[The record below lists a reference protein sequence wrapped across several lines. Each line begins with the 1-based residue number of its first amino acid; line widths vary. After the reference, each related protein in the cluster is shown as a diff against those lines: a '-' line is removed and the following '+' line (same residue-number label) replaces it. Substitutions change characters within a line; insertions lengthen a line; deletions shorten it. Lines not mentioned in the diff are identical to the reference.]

1 MSTVSSGVGPDFRKT
16 FVIVTVGFLPT
27 LMAVL
32 PWDLTQPL
40 STYSS
45 AIRGYSFHVSV
56 FHIAILSIALGLGL
70 SIFDEWR
77 ELPKYA
83 RWAIYGLLFLSLWTS
98 LYVAPI
104 KYKSVI
110 AVLQTILLLFFYLA
124 FRFMVRKHGSNFV
137 LQCWIAL
144 GAGVL
149 LYLAL
154 WAVTLAIRWPPEK
167 DWGDVAVP
175 GMANVRSVGYFSMA
189 AFCSGIALIIGTR
202 NYSRLALPMVLLT
215 AGGWGSALWTGSRG
229 AVVAMLATALLAIA
243 LAYGDRRCLA
253 AAIFASLLAAIL
265 FVYPLPYESPNYG
278 LDNFLL
284 SEQGDD
290 IHSVS
295 SNRTAIWAATW
306 EMINTRPLLGLGLDQ
321 FQLHGPAISR
331 GLKQP
336 HNWSLQI
343 LFSVGFVGLA
353 MMIAALVPLVSW
365 NRKVLLARQ
374 NIASVA
380 CLGGLLVYASY
391 DAAGYYLFPLTLAA
405 MALASLQPPPAPD
418 RSD

>member
-1 MSTVSSGVGPDFRKT
+1 MSIVSSGVGPDFRKT
-16 FVIVTVGFLPT
+16 LVIAIVGFLPI

-70 SIFDEWR
+70 SIFDEWH
-77 ELPKYA
+77 ELPKYS
-83 RWAIYGLLFLSLWTS
+83 RWAIYCLLILSLWTAV
-98 LYVAPI
+98 YVAPI
-104 KYKSVI
+104 KYRALI
-110 AVLQTILLLFFYLA
+110 AILQTILLLFFYLA

-144 GAGVL
+144 GVGVL

-154 WAVTLAIRWPPEK
+154 WAVTLAVRWPPEE
-167 DWGDVAVP
+167 DWIVAAVP
-175 GMANVRSVGYFSMA
+175 GMANVRSVGFLSLA
-189 AFCSGIALIIGTR
+189 AFCSGIALIVGNKNRSAIVA
-202 NYSRLALPMVLLT
+202 ALVLLT
-215 AGGWGSALWTGSRG
+215 IGGWGSALWTGSRG
-229 AVVAMLATALLAIA
+229 AVVAMLVTSLLAIA
-243 LAYGDRRCLA
+243 LAFEDRGRLA
-253 AAIFASLLAAIL
+253 AAIFGSLLAAIM
-265 FVYPLPYESPNYG
+265 FVYPLPYGSPDYG
-278 LDNFLL
+278 LDNFLF
-284 SEQGDD
+284 SNQGSDVNR
-290 IHSVS
+290 IS
-295 SNRTAIWAATW
+295 SGRTAIWAATW
-306 EMINTRPLLGLGLDQ
+306 ELIKSRPILGLGLDQ

-336 HNWSLQI
+336 HNWPLQI

-353 MMIAALVPLVSW
+353 MVIAALVPLVSW
-365 NRKVLLARQ
+365 NRKVLLAKQ

-391 DAAGYYLFPLTLAA
+391 DAAGYYLFPLTLAS

-418 RSD
+418 RSG

>member
-1 MSTVSSGVGPDFRKT
+1 MSIVSSGVGPDFRKT
-16 FVIVTVGFLPT
+16 LVIAIVGFLPI

-70 SIFDEWR
+70 SIFDEWH
-77 ELPKYA
+77 ELPKYS
-83 RWAIYGLLFLSLWTS
+83 RWAIYCLLILSLWTAV
-98 LYVAPI
+98 YVAPI
-104 KYKSVI
+104 KYRALI
-110 AVLQTILLLFFYLA
+110 AILQTILLLFFYLA

-144 GAGVL
+144 GVGVL

-167 DWGDVAVP
+167 EWGDVAVP
-175 GMANVRSVGYFSMA
+175 GMANVRSVGYFAMA
-189 AFCSGIALIIGTR
+189 AFCSGIALIIGAK
-202 NYSRLALPMVLLT
+202 NYSRLALAMVLLT
-215 AGGWGSALWTGSRG
+215 VGGWGSALWTGSRG

-243 LAYGDRRCLA
+243 LAYGDRRRLA

-265 FVYPLPYESPNYG
+265 FVYPLPYGSPHYG

-290 IHSVS
+290 INSVS
-295 SNRTAIWAATW
+295 SNRIAIWAATW
-306 EMINTRPLLGLGLDQ
+306 EMINTRPLLGFGLDQ

-336 HNWSLQI
+336 HNWPLQI
-343 LFSVGFVGLA
+343 LFSVGLVGLA
-353 MMIAALVPLVSW
+353 MVIAALVPLVSW
-365 NRKVLLARQ
+365 NRKVLLAKQ

-405 MALASLQPPPAPD
+405 MALASLQPPTAPD
-418 RSD
+418 RSG